1 MTTPAE
7 RTRSVLGMGEVAEQ
21 LLPYTRRKTRTVP
34 VPADLLRGLACWLRH
49 YPTSADMD
57 EAARRAPK
65 VFGRDRP

>member
-7 RTRSVLGMGEVAEQ
+7 LTQAVLNMGYVAEHLRPYVSRKADRVLVPRA
-21 LLPYTRRKTRTVP
+21 LLISLYW
-34 VPADLLRGLACWLRH
+34 CLRH

-65 VFGRDRP
+65 VFGRSLP

>member
-21 LLPYTRRKTRTVP
+21 LLPYTRRKADMVRVP
-34 VPADLLRGLACWLRH
+34 RALLQRLTYCLRH

-65 VFGRDRP
+65 VFGP